1 MRQLEQQ
8 QESKEVRSRG
18 GKGQTRK
25 GWLYVLS
32 SGAESL
38 FERQWGV
45 IDNVRGV
52 SWSGLDERGIA
63 AGKGWRE
70 RCSFTEMLRA

>member
-1 MRQLEQQ
+1 M
-8 QESKEVRSRG
+8 
-18 GKGQTRK
+18 
-25 GWLYVLS
+25 LS
-32 SGAESL
+32 LGVESL

-52 SWSGLDERGIA
+52 SWSDLSERGIA
-63 AGKGWRE
+63 EGKSWSE